1 MNYTYNLILTLKCG
15 TMCTVKCLRCVI
27 HHTAQKKTHHLF
39 SCRSRFLS
47 FNKVKIYVYIYI
59 YIFAIFD
66 LRKVKSYIAWKSGIK
81 ITYYKDHCDLDSNV
95 IRSYIYI
102 YISRYRYILLSE
114 KN

>member
-15 TMCTVKCLRCVI
+15 TMCTVKYIRCVI
-27 HHTAQKKTHHLF
+27 RHTAQKKTHHLF
-39 SCRSRFLS
+39 SCRLRFLS
-47 FNKVKIYVYIYI
+47 FNKVKIYIYI

-95 IRSYIYI
+95 LRSYIYI
-102 YISRYRYILLSE
+102 YIYRYRYRYILLSE